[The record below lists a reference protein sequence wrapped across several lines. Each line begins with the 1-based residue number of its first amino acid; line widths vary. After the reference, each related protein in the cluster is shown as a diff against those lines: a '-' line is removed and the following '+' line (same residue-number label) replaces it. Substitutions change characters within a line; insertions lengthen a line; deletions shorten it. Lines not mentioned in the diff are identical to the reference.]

1 MAQTLAERLDAARTA
16 AAVGPVL
23 ARGLVRL
30 TGRDRQKFVHRI
42 STQKVAGLAPGAAI
56 HAAFLDVK
64 AKVIAEGML
73 VVRADDVL
81 VDVAPR
87 AAEPLRAH
95 LKKYVVMDQV
105 QLEDVSAAWRV
116 VPVLGP
122 AGVELA
128 RARGASWPLSPGGRG
143 DEERGG
149 SLWETSR
156 RGVPAVDVLLAEAD
170 ADAFRSALV
179 DAGAAPLEEDDLEVL
194 RVLAGIPRYGADVD
208 ETRMPMEAA
217 LVRSAVSFD
226 KGCYLGQEVVVRGT
240 FRGQIQKGL
249 VQLSLPAGT
258 GPGAPLS
265 AGGQE
270 VGVVTSAVDAPEGRV
285 GLGYLRRAH
294 WKEGERLAVPGGEA
308 VVRRVLVMERE
319 G

>member
-1 MAQTLAERLDAARTA
+1 MRELGEKLDAARSA
-16 AAVGPVL
+16 AAVGPVMT
-23 ARGLVRL
+23 RGLVRL

-42 STQKVAGLAPGAAI
+42 CTQRVAGLAPGAAV
-56 HAAFLDVK
+56 HTAFLDVK
-64 AKVIAEGML
+64 ARVIAEGML
-73 VVRADDVL
+73 VVRADDLL
-81 VDVAPR
+81 VDVDPR

-95 LKKYVVMDQV
+95 LRKYVVMDQV
-105 QLEDVSAAWRV
+105 QIEDVSAAWRI

-122 AGVELA
+122 AGVDLA
-128 RARGASWPLSPGGRG
+128 RARGASWPLSPEGRG
-143 DEERGG
+143 DGERGG

-156 RGVPAVDVLLAEAD
+156 RGVPAVDVLLAPAEAEP
-170 ADAFRSALV
+170 FRNALV
-179 DAGAAPLEEDDLEVL
+179 AGGAAALDERDLEVL
-194 RVLAGIPRYGADVD
+194 RVLAGIPRFGADVD

-240 FRGQIQKGL
+240 FRGQMQKGL
-249 VQLSLPAGT
+249 VQLALPAGT
-258 GPGAPLS
+258 PSGAPL
-265 AGGQE
+265 AAAGQE

-294 WKEGERLAVPGGEA
+294 WKEGERLAVAGGEA
-308 VVRRVLVMERE
+308 VVRRVLVTERD